1 MSRRIK
7 SLQLRLT
14 IELVALFFVASCLA
28 VGGLIYSASL
38 TAGSLADRELG
49 LRAEDLARYVSLDK
63 NRKRLELPPPLKQA
77 YSAAAQQSLF
87 AIRDKDGHLVEA
99 STPEIGAMIA
109 RWPQADTEPSYFRLS
124 KFGPLERDYS
134 GVSIQLDSAVGPLS
148 VLVAEVSGGN
158 QLVHSILRE
167 FVFDIAWYVP
177 PFVALAL
184 LLAAFSV
191 RRSLLPLR
199 TASAQ
204 ASAIGPGSIALRLPE
219 ADVPTEALPLV
230 IAVNHALDRL
240 EQGFVIQRRFTANAA
255 HELRTPLTIITARL
269 DTLEGNGQLS
279 ALREEVARMNR
290 LVEQL
295 LCVARLDSLALDVS
309 SSVDLHQLAK
319 EVVGSMARLAL
330 SARRTI
336 ALTGADHPVVVTGN
350 AAAIA
355 DALRNLIENALAH
368 TAPGT
373 EVVVEV
379 GPAGTISVGDSGP
392 GIPAE
397 DRPHIFE
404 RFWRGKGVR
413 ASGAGLGLAIVM
425 EIVRAHGAS
434 ITVNDCVPH
443 GTRFDLRFRTACRDT
458 DSVSR
463 PASPTSQ
470 KANSEAAECRF
481 SAASSHPLLA
491 VPLQDA
497 NTLSMLVRDPARMS
511 NTWSTGWIK
520 FRSWVTRIKVL
531 PRSRHALASSLAILP
546 AFSLSRL
553 PTGSSARMSAGSLT
567 RARAI
572 ATRCR
577 SPPLNRWA
585 ATRDSS
591 PSLD

>member
-14 IELVALFFVASCLA
+14 LELAALFLVASCLA
-28 VGGLIYSASL
+28 VGGLIYSASM

-49 LRAEDLARYVSLDK
+49 LRAEDLARYVSLDA
-63 NRKRLELPPPLKQA
+63 NRNPRLQLPPPLKQA
-77 YSAAAQQSLF
+77 YSVAAQQSLF

-109 RWPQADTEPSYFRLS
+109 RWPQADSEPSYFRLS
-124 KFGPLERDYS
+124 KFGPLEQDYS
-134 GVSIQLDSAVGPLS
+134 GVNIQLDSAAGPLS

-204 ASAIGPGSIALRLPE
+204 AGAIGPGSIALRLPE

-240 EQGFVIQRRFTANAA
+240 EQGFVLQRRFTANAA

-269 DTLEGNGQLS
+269 DTLEGNGQIS
-279 ALREEVARMNR
+279 ALREEVGRMNR

-309 SSVDLHQLAK
+309 APVDLHQLAE
-319 EVVGSMARLAL
+319 EVVGSMAHLAV
-330 SARRTI
+330 SDGRTI
-336 ALTGADHPVVVTGN
+336 ALTGADHPVLVTGN

-368 TAPGT
+368 TARGT
-373 EVVVEV
+373 EVIVDV
-379 GPAGTISVGDSGP
+379 GPEGVISVQDSGP
-392 GIPAE
+392 GIPVE

-434 ITVNDCVPH
+434 ITVSDRLPR
-443 GTRFDLRFRTACRDT
+443 GARFDLRFRTA
-458 DSVSR
+458 
-463 PASPTSQ
+463 
-470 KANSEAAECRF
+470 
-481 SAASSHPLLA
+481 
-491 VPLQDA
+491 
-497 NTLSMLVRDPARMS
+497 
-511 NTWSTGWIK
+511 
-520 FRSWVTRIKVL
+520 
-531 PRSRHALASSLAILP
+531 
-546 AFSLSRL
+546 
-553 PTGSSARMSAGSLT
+553 
-567 RARAI
+567 
-572 ATRCR
+572 
-577 SPPLNRWA
+577 
-585 ATRDSS
+585 
-591 PSLD
+591 

>member
-1 MSRRIK
+1 VSRRIK

-14 IELVALFFVASCLA
+14 LELAALFFIASCLA

-49 LRAEDLARYVSLDK
+49 LRAEDLAHYVSLDENGK
-63 NRKRLELPPPLKQA
+63 PRLELPPSLNQA
-77 YSAAAQQSLF
+77 YSGAAQQSVF

-99 STPEIGAMIA
+99 STPEIDTLIA
-109 RWPQADTEPSYFRLS
+109 RWPQAETEPSYFRLS
-124 KFGPLERDYS
+124 KFGPLEREYS
-134 GVSIQLDSAVGPLS
+134 RVSIRLDSAAGPLS
-148 VLVAEVSGGN
+148 VLVAEVSGGD
-158 QLVHSILRE
+158 QLVHAILRE

-199 TASAQ
+199 TVSGQ

-269 DTLEGNGQLS
+269 DTLDGNGQLS

-309 SSVDLHQLAK
+309 SPVDLHELA
-319 EVVGSMARLAL
+319 EDVVGAMAHLVL
-330 SARRTI
+330 SASRTI
-336 ALTGADHPVVVTGN
+336 ALTGANQPVLVTGN

-355 DALRNLIENALAH
+355 DALRNLIENALTH

-373 EVVVEV
+373 EVIVEV
-379 GPAGTISVGDSGP
+379 GPEGAISVQDSGP
-392 GIPAE
+392 GIPPE
-397 DRPHIFE
+397 DLPHIFE
-404 RFWRGKGVR
+404 RFWRGKGVQVT
-413 ASGAGLGLAIVM
+413 GAGLGLAIVM

-434 ITVNDCVPH
+434 ITVNDGVPR
-443 GTRFDLRFRTACRDT
+443 GARFDLRFRTA
-458 DSVSR
+458 
-463 PASPTSQ
+463 
-470 KANSEAAECRF
+470 
-481 SAASSHPLLA
+481 
-491 VPLQDA
+491 
-497 NTLSMLVRDPARMS
+497 
-511 NTWSTGWIK
+511 
-520 FRSWVTRIKVL
+520 
-531 PRSRHALASSLAILP
+531 
-546 AFSLSRL
+546 
-553 PTGSSARMSAGSLT
+553 
-567 RARAI
+567 
-572 ATRCR
+572 
-577 SPPLNRWA
+577 
-585 ATRDSS
+585 
-591 PSLD
+591 